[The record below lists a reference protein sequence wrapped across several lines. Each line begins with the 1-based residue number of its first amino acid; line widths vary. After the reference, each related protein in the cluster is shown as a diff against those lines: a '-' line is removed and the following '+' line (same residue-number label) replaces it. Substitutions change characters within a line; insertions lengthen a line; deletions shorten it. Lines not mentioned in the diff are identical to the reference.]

1 MEMNIIWGMVGNS
14 HDASIAVFNDNKL
27 QEIYTSKNKTH
38 SHDLVNK
45 GFLVNYKWPD
55 LVVWYEKP
63 FKKAIRQLYA
73 GQSRPFA
80 RNRVKKYLDKYGI
93 TCPIKYVGHHEA
105 HAAHYYNSTFDDAT
119 IIVIDSIGEWDTTTI
134 WQAEN
139 NKLTKRYSTSYPD
152 SLGLFYSSMTQ
163 RCGLTPQKD
172 EMIIDQSK
180 YGHVDVNP
188 IIKKVMMD
196 DLVIQHAWKPLFTK
210 NMHRGIGNWRP
221 EFKKKEIAPVAQDV
235 FEDLVMKISDYAR
248 LKLPSKNL
256 VLSGGCA
263 FNRGMRNKI
272 NRNWDNVYYPPNPGD
287 GGSAE
292 TCVLAYMRNS

>member
-1 MEMNIIWGMVGNS
+1 M
-14 HDASIAVFNDNKL
+14 
-27 QEIYTSKNKTH
+27 
-38 SHDLVNK
+38 
-45 GFLVNYKWPD
+45 YK
-55 LVVWYEKP
+55 
-63 FKKAIRQLYA
+63 RQ

-196 DLVIQHAWKPLFTK
+196 DLVIPHTWKPLFTK

-292 TCVLAYMRNS
+292 TCVLAYLRNS

>member
-1 MEMNIIWGMVGNS
+1 MNIIWGMVGNS

-139 NKLTKRYSTSYPD
+139 NKLIKRYSTSYPD

-292 TCVLAYMRNS
+292 TCVLAYLRNS

>member
-1 MEMNIIWGMVGNS
+1 MLIWGMVGNS
-14 HDASIAVFNDNKL
+14 HDASIAVFNDDKL
-27 QEIYTSKNKTH
+27 QENYTSKNKTH
-38 SHDLVNK
+38 SNDIIDKAYQVN
-45 GFLVNYKWPD
+45 NKWPD

-63 FKKAIRQLYA
+63 FKKALRQLFA
-73 GQSRPFA
+73 GQPRPFA
-80 RNRVKKYLDKYGI
+80 RNRVKTYLKKYGI
-93 TCPIKYVGHHEA
+93 TCPIKYVSHHEA

-292 TCVLAYMRNS
+292 TCVLAYLRNS

>member
-1 MEMNIIWGMVGNS
+1 MNNIIWGMVGNS
-14 HDASIAVFNDNKL
+14 HDASIAVYNCNEL

-38 SHDLVNK
+38 SHDLINK
-45 GFLVNYKWPD
+45 AFLVNYKWPD

-73 GQSRPFA
+73 GQSKPFA

-139 NKLTKRYSTSYPD
+139 NKLTKRYNTSYPD

-196 DLVIQHAWKPLFTK
+196 DLVIPHMWKPLFTK

-248 LKLPSKNL
+248 SKLPSKNL

-263 FNRGMRNKI
+263 FNRGVRNKI

-292 TCVLAYMRNS
+292 TSVLAYSLNL